1 MPRPNHFEIPAD
13 NPERAMQFYSSV
25 FGWKFHKWE
34 GPVDYWLITTGK
46 ATEPGINGGLM
57 PRRDPNQPCVNTITV
72 ADIDESLQAIAAGGG
87 VCVVPKMAV
96 PGVGWLAYGK
106 DTEGHIFG
114 IMQMDPAAA

>member
-1 MPRPNHFEIPAD
+1 MPRPNHFEIPAE

-34 GPVDYWLITTGK
+34 GPVDYWLVTTGE
-46 ATEPGINGGLM
+46 AAEPGINGGLM

-72 ADIDESLQAIAAGGG
+72 ADIDQSLAAIAAGGG
-87 VCVVPKMAV
+87 LCVVPKMPV

-114 IMQMDPAAA
+114 IMQMDAAAG